1 MKIGIISDT
10 HDDVEN
16 VQEAIQIF
24 NQIKVDYVF
33 HAGDYIFP
41 GMIKEFTKLN
51 AKLIGVLGNN
61 DGEKNGILKSFIDIN
76 GELKGEL
83 GEIIIDR
90 VKFGIYHGTDRE
102 IKENITRSRKYDILI
117 CGHTHKR
124 EPQDSGTI
132 TNNKD
137 TFILN
142 PGSAHRKSP
151 SISGSFNE
159 VGRIILFNTESKV
172 YEFVNLSK

>member
-1 MKIGIISDT
+1 MKVGIISDT

-16 VQEAIQIF
+16 VQESIQIF
-24 NQIKVDYVF
+24 NNNNVDYVF

-41 GMIKEFTKLN
+41 GIIKEFTNLN

-83 GEIIIDR
+83 GEVEVDGLR
-90 VKFGIYHGTDRE
+90 FGMYHGTDRE
-102 IKENITRSRKYDILI
+102 LKQNIASSRKYDILI
-117 CGHTHKR
+117 YGHTHKR
-124 EPQDSGTI
+124 EPQDSGMI
-132 TNNKD
+132 SNNKN

-142 PGSAHRKSP
+142 PGSAHRKSI

-159 VGRIILFNTESKV
+159 IGRIVLFDTRSKI